1 MQFTCFTSTKV
12 QILIPEERVQ
22 EFVLINYVIL
32 AKVLKSHAKRCGTGA
47 NAELAQRL
55 NFQLRSTYLFASAG
69 LLDLTHKA
77 EALVAGDVSVGKARV
92 MEGDAWIESRYAVYL
107 PYYYKSTNSDT

>member
-55 NFQLRSTYLFASAG
+55 NLQLRSTHLFAPSG

-92 MEGDAWIESRYAVYL
+92 MEGDAWIESRYAGYL
-107 PYYYKSTNSDT
+107 LC